1 MNQHVKA
8 PLPKSASEK
17 LMRLADQEIEAQ
29 ALMAT
34 TYKRIVG
41 HDDALSYNPVRP
53 DREAIVQEIGRLQRQ
68 HGEQQQ
74 RYADLA
80 RLNTAL
86 RDWLERLPANAT
98 VKAAPAVKV
107 SLGKGGETYLSAVER
122 VREAI
127 TTATKQSFAVHRA
140 GLPAADQKAAVA
152 AAVRDLAAKGKP
164 KLRIDHSGVEL
175 SFGGKGF
182 TTLSSAE
189 VFGFLAWTDPDDLIE
204 RLEREIDTMPR
215 AALELSPAEKAKRA
229 AELRM
234 EIENLERREEAII
247 CRAADEGQII
257 ARRINADP
265 AAILGVIVIEEPK
278 RVSSAQ

>member
-8 PLPKSASEK
+8 PLPDAARAK
-17 LMRLADQEIEAQ
+17 LLALVDQEVEAQ
-29 ALMAT
+29 AIAAAT
-34 TYKRIVG
+34 GKRIAG
-41 HDDALSYNPVRP
+41 HNKALSYNPLHP
-53 DREAIVQEIGRLQRQ
+53 NREAMEQEIGRLQQ
-68 HGEQQQ
+68 QLGEQQQ

-80 RLNTAL
+80 RLNTGL
-86 RDWLERLPANAT
+86 RDFLERLPANAT

-189 VFGFLAWTDPDDLIE
+189 VFGFLAWTDPQGLIE
-204 RLEREIDTMPR
+204 RLESEIDTMPR
-215 AALELSPAEKAKRA
+215 AALELSPADKAKRA
-229 AELRM
+229 AELRA
-234 EIENLERREEAII
+234 ELDNLERREEALIT
-247 CRAADEGQII
+247 AAAELGQVIQ
-257 ARRINADP
+257 RRLNADP
-265 AAILGVIVIEEPK
+265 AAILGVIVIEE
-278 RVSSAQ
+278 RASSAH